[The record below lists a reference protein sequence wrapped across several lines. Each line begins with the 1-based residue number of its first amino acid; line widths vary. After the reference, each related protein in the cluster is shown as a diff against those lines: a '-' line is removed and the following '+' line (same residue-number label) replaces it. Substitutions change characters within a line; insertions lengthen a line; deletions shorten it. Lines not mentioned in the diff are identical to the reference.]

1 MLSPLSTK
9 NVPNMSTNVHQNV
22 PEQEACHITL
32 LMWVDQ
38 NILYASLPASDFW
51 LLFPLQMCIYVVLQ
65 LYPISIIQLELFWYN
80 AVRHERRD
88 IFPCALQMLWHCVG
102 FECYICAL
110 HLSATFVCFICLL
123 HLCATI
129 VCYICVLHLF
139 ATFVCYICVL
149 HLSAT
154 CVCYI
159 FVLHFCATFVC
170 SKCFDIV
177 WDLSV
182 RHLRLSLSSCDR
194 AQCHN
199 SCAVGHMQGI
209 PRTF

>member
-51 LLFPLQMCIYVVLQ
+51 LLFPLQNGCLCSSAD
-65 LYPISIIQLELFWYN
+65 ISHPKYN
-80 AVRHERRD
+80 LNCSNIMRCDTSAETYFPARSKCFD
-88 IFPCALQMLWHCVG
+88 IVWD
-102 FECYICAL
+102 
-110 HLSATFVCFICLL
+110 LS
-123 HLCATI
+123 
-129 VCYICVLHLF
+129 
-139 ATFVCYICVL
+139 ATFVCYICLL

-159 FVLHFCATFVC
+159 FVLHLCAPNALTLCGIWASATCDFP
-170 SKCFDIV
+170 
-177 WDLSV
+177 
-182 RHLRLSLSSCDR
+182 SLASDR

>member
-9 NVPNMSTNVHQNV
+9 NVPNISTNVHQNV

-102 FECYICAL
+102 FECYIWAL
-110 HLSATFVCFICLL
+110 HLC
-123 HLCATI
+123 
-129 VCYICVLHLF
+129 
-139 ATFVCYICVL
+139 
-149 HLSAT
+149 AT

-177 WDLSV
+177 WDLSG
-182 RHLRLSLSSCDR
+182 RHLRLSFSSYDC

-199 SCAVGHMQGI
+199 SCAVGHMQGN